1 MARRDDALGV
11 TGAETLIGAGVVMEG
26 TLESD
31 GDITIDGT
39 FTGTVSAKGDVV
51 LGVNAVVTG
60 NLTGHNVTIAG
71 KLMGNV
77 TAVGEASLRES
88 SNLSG
93 DITCMSLSVL
103 TGGIFIGRS
112 IMQPATLLEH
122 GFPADDDVPN
132 QE

>member
-1 MARRDDALGV
+1 MARKDDALGV
-11 TGAETLIGAGVVMEG
+11 TGAETLIGAGVIMEG
-26 TLESD
+26 TLESE
-31 GDITIDGT
+31 GDIAIDGT
-39 FTGTVSAKGDVV
+39 FTGTVTAKGDVT

-60 NLTGHNVTIAG
+60 NVTGNNVTVAG

-77 TAVGEASLRES
+77 TAIGEASLRES

-103 TGGIFIGRS
+103 SGAVFLGRS
-112 IMQPATLLEH
+112 AMQPAPTLERS
-122 GFPADDDVPN
+122 FSDNNDTPT